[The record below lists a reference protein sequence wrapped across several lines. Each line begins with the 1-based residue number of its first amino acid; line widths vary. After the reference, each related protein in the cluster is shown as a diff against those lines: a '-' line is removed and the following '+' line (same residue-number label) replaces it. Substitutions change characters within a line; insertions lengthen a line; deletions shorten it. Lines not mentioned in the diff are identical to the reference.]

1 MKFTCFFQE
10 SRISEVEILLE
21 GPIGDITE
29 LRKLD
34 VIVLFEDDD
43 ENKYFVNE
51 DHEVTPLADV
61 VDDVRYDSSWRCS
74 SNFVAHL
81 NKRL

>member
-1 MKFTCFFQE
+1 LKFTCFSQE

-21 GPIGDITE
+21 GPIDDITE
-29 LRKLD
+29 LRKLE
-34 VIVLFEDDD
+34 VIILFEDDD

-51 DHEVTPLADV
+51 DNEVTPLADV
-61 VDDVRYDSSWRCS
+61 EDDVRYDSSWQCS
-74 SNFVAHL
+74 SNFVADL